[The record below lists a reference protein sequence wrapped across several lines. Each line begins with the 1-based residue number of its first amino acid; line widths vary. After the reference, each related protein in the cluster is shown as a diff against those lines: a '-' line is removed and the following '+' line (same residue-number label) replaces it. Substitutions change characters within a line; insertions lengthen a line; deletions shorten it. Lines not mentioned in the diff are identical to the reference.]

1 MKVLLPGQVA
11 RFYYVGRTMF
21 NDEERSWMTG
31 IPVSGH
37 YVDVDDYFVQ
47 KTRGKAVN
55 DVIHAKLCSYDGRKS
70 KTAYCGWGEYRYAD
84 YLEASLDKRRTGF
97 QGVEFFLEP
106 GQNEQQCNG
115 YYYNVT
121 VTWTQSHLLLSTYWI
136 PEVSVQIE
144 VAPEKFEGKVFR
156 SILAICRTRTI
167 WDWDH
172 PYWPRIV
179 YDDTPTNTM
188 MIGPVLEVFKELE
201 NAARTPD
208 RFDSYESA
216 NRFAFMKLRKA
227 LRSCDVSHIMNEA
240 RRCGY
245 EYNYHS
251 IVTMDDWQRPPR
263 NLRQCFLF
271 HEPDMLDR
279 SPYTPLVGYDP
290 NLSFYWKE
298 YLLQHAVRA
307 ACDNLPRLNDNS
319 IQNILEL
326 ASFMKSLIVDHK
338 VEIPD
343 SLSSAWLAYR
353 YSFNTT
359 KMDLEE
365 ALKFVKQN
373 VDLDG
378 WERSLRAHGSCRKH
392 LYDTNV
398 VATCSFQIAPKNL
411 SILKRIWRALDTY
424 GLTPDFYVVWDS
436 IPYSF
441 IVDWFI
447 PVGDMLSTKDVST
460 MQLSGEYYEITNVSY
475 SLKYIRRYHDGDVSC
490 YARWAGSLPSGL
502 NPLYWFDVNSP
513 SDTTIVQRVIDAG
526 SLFIGKV

>member
-11 RFYYVGRTMF
+11 RFYYVSPTMY
-21 NDEERSWMTG
+21 NGENRRWMTG
-31 IPVSGH
+31 IPVSGY
-37 YVDVDDYFVQ
+37 YVDTDDYFVQ

-70 KTAYCGWGEYRYAD
+70 MTAYCGWGEYRYSD
-84 YLEASLDKRRTGF
+84 YLEPSLDGSTKAIR
-97 QGVEFFLEP
+97 GVEFFLNP
-106 GQNEQQCNG
+106 GQDEHQCNG
-115 YYYNVT
+115 YYYEISVS
-121 VTWTQSHLLLSTYWI
+121 WTQRRMLLSTYWI
-136 PEVSVQIE
+136 PEVAVHIE
-144 VAPEKFEGKVFR
+144 VAPETFEGKSFR
-156 SILAICRTRTI
+156 STLAVCRSRSV
-167 WDWDH
+167 WER
-172 PYWPRIV
+172 PYYTHII
-179 YDDTPTNTM
+179 YDDKPTNTM
-188 MIGPVLEVFKELE
+188 MIGPVIEVFKELE
-201 NAARTPD
+201 RAANTSD

-216 NRFAFMKLRKA
+216 NRFAFMKLREA

-245 EYNYHS
+245 QGKNRS
-251 IVTMDDWQRPPR
+251 IVAVDDWQRPPR

-326 ASFMKSLIVDHK
+326 VSFIKSLVVDHK

-378 WERSLRAHGSCRKH
+378 WERSLRAHGSCRKT
-392 LYDTNV
+392 LYDTDV

-424 GLTPDFYVVWDS
+424 GLTPDFYTVWDS

-441 IVDWFI
+441 IVDWFL

-460 MQLSGEYYEITNVSY
+460 MRLSGEYYEITNVSY
-475 SLKYIRRYHDGDVSC
+475 SLKYIRRYTDGDVSC
-490 YARWAGSLPSGL
+490 YARWAGSLPSDL
-502 NPLYWFDVNSP
+502 NPLYWFDANSP
-513 SDTTIVQRVIDAG
+513 SDATITQRVLDAG
-526 SLFIGKV
+526 SLFIGKA